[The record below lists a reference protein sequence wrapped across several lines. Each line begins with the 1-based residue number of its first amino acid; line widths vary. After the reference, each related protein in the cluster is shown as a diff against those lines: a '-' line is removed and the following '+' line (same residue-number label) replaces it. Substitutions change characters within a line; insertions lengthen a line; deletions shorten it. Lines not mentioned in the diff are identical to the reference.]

1 MEEKRKGLERDST
14 GRRAR
19 KRERLNRPSLTV
31 IIPRMDREAEKFW
44 RGVSLSSFL
53 ETRNDWLTLGWQAER
68 RPNWNNK
75 GTANKKEEEERMPS
89 KRWLPVSPFL
99 SLSLSRI
106 VSKSLFERNPP
117 PRFVASVFPANCKAG
132 RKIVLFKLVA
142 ERNNTGRRARRCVL

>member
-99 SLSLSRI
+99 SLSLESSRKVCLKGI
-106 VSKSLFERNPP
+106 RHH
-117 PRFVASVFPANCKAG
+117 ASWHPSSVPFRIPCELQSGQKNCP
-132 RKIVLFKLVA
+132 FQ
-142 ERNNTGRRARRCVL
+142 TRRGA